1 LGPIRPSICIRS
13 DCLTILPFLLHVFG
27 IGEEELVT
35 KRSVLGLFGYACIFL
50 VSYQSEFVMRY
61 LRSLTLAMAAGT
73 MMLGSALAQQT
84 GANETTSKQ
93 KTDGNSPTVVGPASG
108 AYKQHTD
115 GNSPTVVGPASGAYK
130 QHTDGASPTMVG
142 PASGAYKNQ

>member
-1 LGPIRPSICIRS
+1 
-13 DCLTILPFLLHVFG
+13 LLHVFG

-108 AYKQHTD
+108 AYKQR
-115 GNSPTVVGPASGAYK
+115 
-130 QHTDGASPTMVG
+130 TDGASPTMVG